1 LTSQRTENEYD
12 MGIQR
17 EPVQNIDGLCNCLAA
32 RKASRYLTAAYD
44 HALAPANL
52 RATQFS
58 ILYKLAKNGPI
69 TIGEL
74 ASAMAMDRT
83 TLSTNLKP
91 LEREGLLG
99 MVPGQDRRVKKVV
112 ISNAGLARYRE
123 AFPLWQAVQDE
134 FESNY
139 GEKRAE
145 TLRNSLR
152 KVLHTGFDP
161 WSEGEVA

>member
-1 LTSQRTENEYD
+1 MTR
-12 MGIQR
+12 R
-17 EPVQNIDGLCNCLAA
+17 EPVQDIDGLCNCLAA

-44 HALAPANL
+44 QALAPANL

-58 ILYKLAKNGPI
+58 ILYKLAKNGPM

-74 ASAMAMDRT
+74 ASVMAMDRT
-83 TLSTNLKP
+83 TLSSNLKP

-99 MVPGQDRRVKKVV
+99 MVPGEDRRVKKVV
-112 ISNAGLARYRE
+112 ISDAGFARYRE

-134 FESNY
+134 FENSY

-152 KVLHTGFDP
+152 KVLDTGFDP
-161 WSEGEVA
+161 WSEGEGA